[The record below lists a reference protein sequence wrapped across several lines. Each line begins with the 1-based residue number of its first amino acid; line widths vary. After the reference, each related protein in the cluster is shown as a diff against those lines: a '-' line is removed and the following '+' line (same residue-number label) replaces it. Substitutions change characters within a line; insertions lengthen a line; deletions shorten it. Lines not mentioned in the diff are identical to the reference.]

1 MFEDRFAGQGSYKY
15 NLSAT
20 AGTHLPKFPSWPED
34 QLRHAE
40 YVAVFPN
47 VLLGIQADHAFA
59 MMIDPIAPEQTI
71 EKLRLYYVGDESLDP
86 KYDACREATLESWK
100 VVFAEDVFAV
110 ETMQKVVIHLALV
123 VEFSLQRWIYRLTS
137 SKNGW
142 RLKLKSFGGIIC
154 NTTSTTLMA
163 NGEMLLA
170 NWKLSIQQLT
180 KLLRQ
185 WLVQVLK
192 MQMLQWLQ
200 HVDV

>member
-110 ETMQKVVIHLALV
+110 ETMQKGRH
-123 VEFSLQRWIYRLTS
+123 SP
-137 SKNGW
+137 G
-142 RLKLKSFGGIIC
+142 FGGGVFSRDGF
-154 NTTSTTLMA
+154 TDS
-163 NGEMLLA
+163 LLP
-170 NWKLSIQQLT
+170 
-180 KLLRQ
+180 
-185 WLVQVLK
+185 K
-192 MQMLQWLQ
+192 M
-200 HVDV
+200 VGDSS

>member
-142 RLKLKSFGGIIC
+142 RLKLKKLWRHNMQHYLNYVDGQWRDASRQ
-154 NTTSTTLMA
+154 L
-163 NGEMLLA
+163 
-170 NWKLSIQQLT
+170 KLSIQQLT

>member
-71 EKLRLYYVGDESLDP
+71 ENYASI
-86 KYDACREATLESWK
+86 TLVMSHLTLNMMH
-100 VVFAEDVFAV
+100 AV
-110 ETMQKVVIHLALV
+110 K
-123 VEFSLQRWIYRLTS
+123 
-137 SKNGW
+137 
-142 RLKLKSFGGIIC
+142 
-154 NTTSTTLMA
+154 
-163 NGEMLLA
+163 
-170 NWKLSIQQLT
+170 QL
-180 KLLRQ
+180 
-185 WLVQVLK
+185 
-192 MQMLQWLQ
+192 
-200 HVDV
+200 